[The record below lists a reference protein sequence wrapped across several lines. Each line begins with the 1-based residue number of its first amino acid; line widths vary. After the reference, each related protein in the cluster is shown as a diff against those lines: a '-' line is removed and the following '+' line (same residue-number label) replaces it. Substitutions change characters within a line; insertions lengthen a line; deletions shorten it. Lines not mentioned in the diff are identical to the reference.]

1 MNYETF
7 QPSFSIEEISPDYA
21 RQILNNKNNSNR
33 TIRKPNVARLV
44 TAIENG
50 EWQITNQGI
59 AFDSNGNLLDGQHRL
74 EAIIKT
80 GKTLKIMVA
89 RNMKPAIFNAVDV
102 GAARSAGDILYI
114 AGCSNSSK
122 IAAGIK
128 VYIFYKKY
136 PSGNW
141 SNITRPSHLQVLE
154 VYKKEEETWSEI
166 NRRVSIFY
174 KKFHFLNLSV
184 SIPLYKLLL
193 EKGYKEQ
200 VINIFFNQFSEG
212 SNLDIDN
219 PMLSLRNQMMQKAFR
234 NRGSSNQRYLLNA
247 LISLFNMYINN
258 EKRTS
263 FRAPASDISDV
274 LKIQDPLPCHIA

>member
-1 MNYETF
+1 MPLKKPGDFFQKKEVVKIKEEIDQLVNPELSSVSDAYEKYKDNVNKF
-7 QPSFSIEEISPDYA
+7 QSLSDSIENLQKEIKD
-21 RQILNNKNNSNR
+21 
-33 TIRKPNVARLV
+33 
-44 TAIENG
+44 
-50 EWQITNQGI
+50 
-59 AFDSNGNLLDGQHRL
+59 
-74 EAIIKT
+74 
-80 GKTLKIMVA
+80 
-89 RNMKPAIFNAVDV
+89 
-102 GAARSAGDILYI
+102 
-114 AGCSNSSK
+114 
-122 IAAGIK
+122 IK
-128 VYIFYKKY
+128 V
-136 PSGNW
+136 
-141 SNITRPSHLQVLE
+141 E

-200 VINIFFNQFSEG
+200 VINTFFNQFSEG